1 MDKKLPSPPLQ
12 SSVPPAGDPIDRAA
26 KWAAAAAALVG
37 VALSA
42 NTFIAGFAK
51 EEAARYEAFR
61 TATSNEEKF
70 WKSLWDDY
78 LTVFDEPTKANPD
91 PQKESQRRRAK
102 VLAIYTLAQRK
113 LPTFVE
119 FEVDD
124 SEKQEAAQHLSAMQA
139 GLLNSLEEGAGDPV
153 LRAELLRR
161 SYAGKLDIESN
172 ALPAKY
178 SAPVTLDAER
188 LAPPAPTAQT
198 ADFEVPSASFE
209 LSPPSKIGWDVDLFW
224 CQGPSEKANYRLAR
238 GLGES
243 LATFAKSGRSI
254 APRVALGRVR
264 IRPATVAWQA
274 MAKSPARKSWIV
286 HDRGPGE
293 REAAVALQ
301 RAINSSS
308 NEVVMGLG
316 VSDGD
321 LTRWYLTGFI
331 CGGDSLH

>member
-1 MDKKLPSPPLQ
+1 MDKKSPPPSQHSL
-12 SSVPPAGDPIDRAA
+12 SPPTRDPIDRAA

-42 NTFIAGFAK
+42 NTFVGGFAK
-51 EEAARYEAFR
+51 EKAARYEAFR

-78 LTVFDEPTKANPD
+78 LTVFDETTRANPD

-113 LPTFVE
+113 LPTFIE
-119 FEVDD
+119 FEIDD
-124 SEKQEAAQHLSAMQA
+124 SEKQEVAQHLSAMQA

-153 LRAELLRR
+153 LKAELLRR
-161 SYAGKLDIESN
+161 SYAGKLDVESN

-178 SAPVTLDAER
+178 SAPVAVDAGDSV
-188 LAPPAPTAQT
+188 PPAPTAKI
-198 ADFEVPSASFE
+198 EVPLTSFE

-224 CQGPSEKANYRLAR
+224 CQGPSENTNYRLAR

-254 APRVALGRVR
+254 APGVALGRVR
-264 IRPATVAWQA
+264 IRPATAAWQA
-274 MAKSPARKSWIV
+274 TPNSPARNSWIV
-286 HDRGPGE
+286 YDQGPGE
-293 REAAVALQ
+293 REAALALQ
-301 RAINSSS
+301 RAVNSST
-308 NEVVMGLG
+308 NEVVLGLG
-316 VSDGD
+316 ASDGA
-321 LTRWYLTGFI
+321 LTSWYLSGFI
-331 CGGDSLH
+331 CVREKS